1 MAHTLFNR
9 RINSLKNDMKLSI
22 STLCVFVLLLGL
34 SVSVKVNAKVNVFAC
49 EPEWQSLAEALGGDH
64 VKAFSATTAF
74 QDPHFIE
81 ARPSL
86 IAKARQA
93 DLIVCTGAELEIGW
107 LPLLVRQ
114 SGNASIQEGG
124 QGFFMAA
131 EQVDRIEIP
140 TQLDR
145 SQGDVHASGNPHVH
159 WDPYRLLTIAKALS
173 ERLVHIDS
181 DNVVDYQANYR
192 AFEKK
197 WNAQIGA
204 WKTIVAPL
212 KGKKVIV
219 YHKNWSYLLG
229 WLGINIVGDLEPKPG
244 LPPTSTHLASLLQK
258 TRAESVDYIV
268 MANYQ
273 NDKGARWLSKKTN
286 IPVLNLPF
294 TVGGSKEADDLFSLY
309 QEVITTLTK
318 AHHGAL

>member
-1 MAHTLFNR
+1 MNSHTA
-9 RINSLKNDMKLSI
+9 KLG
-22 STLCVFVLLLGL
+22 VQFVLLLMAMFVTVN
-34 SVSVKVNAKVNVFAC
+34 VSAKVNVFAC
-49 EPEWQSLAEALGGDH
+49 EPEWQSLANTLGGQH
-64 VKAFSATTAF
+64 VTSFSATTAF

-86 IAKARQA
+86 IAKVRRA

-107 LPLLVRQ
+107 LSLLLRQ
-114 SGNASIQEGG
+114 SGNALIQEGR

-159 WDPYRLLTIAKALS
+159 WDPYRLLIIAKALS
-173 ERLVHIDS
+173 ERLALIDG
-181 DNVVDYQANYR
+181 NNAVDYEKNYR
-192 AFEKK
+192 AFESK
-197 WNAQIGA
+197 WQSQIRE
-204 WKTIVAPL
+204 WETMMAPL

-219 YHKNWSYLLG
+219 YHKNWSYLMR
-229 WLGINIVGDLEPKPG
+229 WLGINVVGDLEPKPG

-258 TRAESVDYIV
+258 ARAEKLDYIV

-273 NDKGARWLSKKTN
+273 NDKGARWLSKKTD
-286 IPVLNLPF
+286 IPVFNLPF
-294 TVGGSKEADDLFSLY
+294 TVGGNKNAGDLFSLY
-309 QEVITTLTK
+309 QEVLATL
-318 AHHGAL
+318 ANSHYGAQ